1 MKTGPI
7 LIGAAVIGAVS
18 YLLWPKKAKA
28 ASLPPKGNGKPT
40 SADATII
47 VDDETGGVFPA
58 APAVPVEAVQV
69 AAEATKP
76 NISIGPGRVT
86 VPIPGNVVVRPVEP
100 TTGETVTLENV
111 TTKTPGIWQQP
122 ETLLGADPLSL
133 GPNRPGV
140 ESVPELPTK
149 VFPGDAAELPDTL
162 PTDILDQIVIET
174 PEINASADA
183 LSGSAAATVPGM
195 VDAIQQVFDTA
206 LGGVTLPSPKNIPAD
221 SIALLRELL
230 AAEGSAGWKRQL
242 ESVRVWQGKRGL
254 KPDAKFGPLS
264 SAQMFGECGMTALV
278 RYWPS
283 SQTKQAA
290 LATYASA
297 INAIAASRGTQAGAA
312 IVLGREKAQAYG
324 VTPKAQEV
332 LSWQP

>member
-18 YLLWPKKAKA
+18 YLLWPRRAKA
-28 ASLPPKGNGKPT
+28 ASLPAKGGGKPT
-40 SADATII
+40 SADASII

-100 TTGETVTLENV
+100 TTGETVTLEDV

-122 ETLLGADPLSL
+122 GATLGSDPLSI
-133 GPNRPGV
+133 GPSRPGM
-140 ESVPELPTK
+140 ETVPELPTT
-149 VFPGDAAELPDTL
+149 VFPGDASLPDVL
-162 PTDILDQIVIET
+162 STDILDQIVIET
-174 PEINASADA
+174 PAINAGADA

-195 VDAIQQVFDTA
+195 VDAIQQVFETA
-206 LGGVTLPSPKNIPAD
+206 LGGVTLPSPKNIPDD

-230 AAEGSAGWKRQL
+230 AAEGSPGWKRTL
-242 ESVRVWQGKRGL
+242 ESVRAWQGRRNL

-264 SAQMFGECGMTALV
+264 SVQMFGECGMTALV